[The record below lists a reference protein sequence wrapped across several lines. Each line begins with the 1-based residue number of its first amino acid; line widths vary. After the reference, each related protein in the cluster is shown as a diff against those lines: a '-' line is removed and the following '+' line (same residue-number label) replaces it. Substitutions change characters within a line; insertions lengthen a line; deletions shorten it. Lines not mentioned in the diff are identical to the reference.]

1 MASQTAK
8 ARELLITTTLSK
20 SEIASACG
28 IPYQYVWRTEK
39 DLPRT
44 RAEMQAEYVAS
55 GGTMVK
61 GDEVSIPT
69 LVSQVR
75 HREELEVDSLRNLR
89 NLIYRHGFRVGA
101 IFETAGNNAVKGM
114 ELRRVVELM
123 RQGFQEAGALE
134 QLLAPQIEIVE
145 ALHEAEMVKPRRR
158 DFADPQSE
166 QLWRKLGVLES
177 ILSQVMSGLH
187 YPHEGTNDAEVLED
201 RKRQL
206 KDGLREILELL

>member
-1 MASQTAK
+1 
-8 ARELLITTTLSK
+8 
-20 SEIASACG
+20 
-28 IPYQYVWRTEK
+28 
-39 DLPRT
+39 
-44 RAEMQAEYVAS
+44 MQAEYVAS

-134 QLLAPQIEIVE
+134 QLLAPQIETVE
-145 ALHEAEMVKPRRR
+145 ALHEAEMAKPRRR

-187 YPHEGTNDAEVLED
+187 YPHEGTNDADVLED

-206 KDGLREILELL
+206 KDGLREVLELL